1 MLTAHTAHL
10 NLRDAYLPYKT
21 LIAKVILDK
30 NAHLTTVINKTDNVG
45 TSNEFRTFTYECLA
59 GPDDLNV
66 EIKHANCVFEF
77 DYSKVYFNPKLNTE
91 HERVVG
97 LFKEGEVVVDV
108 MAGIGPFAVPAGKRG
123 VFVWA
128 NDKNPESFG
137 YMERAVRKNKVCFHS
152 KRRKAGL
159 RANN

>member
-1 MLTAHTAHL
+1 M
-10 NLRDAYLPYKT
+10 
-21 LIAKVILDK
+21 
-30 NAHLTTVINKTDNVG
+30 INKTDNVG

-66 EIKHANCVFEF
+66 EIKHSNCVFDF

-91 HERVVG
+91 HERIVG

-108 MAGIGPFAVPAGKRG
+108 MAGIGPFAVPAGKAG

-128 NDKNPESFG
+128 NDKNPESYG
-137 YMERAVRKNKVCFHS
+137 YMAKAVRRNKVCTIS
-152 KRRKAGL
+152 LTQR
-159 RANN
+159 